1 VEAQGGAVLSYEQL
15 DQCSRIL
22 CLRLQQEGL
31 SGGVTVGL
39 FLKKSLASVVAIF
52 AILRSGSAY
61 VPVDP
66 GSSVR
71 RNAKI
76 FASSRTRAIL
86 ADKEQGAELV
96 EALTC
101 KVTRL
106 ELVETELSLLL
117 CDWDCDSIPDY
128 VADLAMVLYTSGSTG
143 MPKGVQISHAN
154 ALTFI
159 RWSQE
164 TFDLQPG
171 DVCSSIAPFH
181 FDLSL
186 FDLYVSLIAGATI
199 LLLDQ
204 QTCQNPR
211 LVARHFQNYAV
222 SICYA
227 TPTILKLLLIHG
239 HLHKADHRALR
250 LVLFA
255 GEVFPIKPL
264 AQLMTHWSSAVFYN
278 LYGPTE
284 TNVVTFFSVP
294 GQIEPERTEPFPIG
308 MPCDHTLC
316 AILVHNQIREIT
328 PGLAGELL
336 VSGPSVTAGYL
347 GDEDKTR
354 RAFLMDNGTA
364 YYRTGD
370 IVNVNQEGELQ
381 FQQRIDRMVKRRGY
395 RIELDEIETALNR
408 LESVLDV
415 AVCCRLQGDDLVI
428 DAFLVQDPVRETT
441 TPSQLKRHC
450 LNYMPSYFLPDR
462 YIFIVELPRTSSG
475 KIDYGQ
481 LERHSR

>member
-1 VEAQGGAVLSYEQL
+1 
-15 DQCSRIL
+15 
-22 CLRLQQEGL
+22 
-31 SGGVTVGL
+31 
-39 FLKKSLASVVAIF
+39 
-52 AILRSGSAY
+52 
-61 VPVDP
+61 
-66 GSSVR
+66 
-71 RNAKI
+71 
-76 FASSRTRAIL
+76 
-86 ADKEQGAELV
+86 
-96 EALTC
+96 
-101 KVTRL
+101 
-106 ELVETELSLLL
+106 
-117 CDWDCDSIPDY
+117 
-128 VADLAMVLYTSGSTG
+128 
-143 MPKGVQISHAN
+143 
-154 ALTFI
+154 
-159 RWSQE
+159 
-164 TFDLQPG
+164 
-171 DVCSSIAPFH
+171 
-181 FDLSL
+181 
-186 FDLYVSLIAGATI
+186 
-199 LLLDQ
+199 
-204 QTCQNPR
+204 
-211 LVARHFQNYAV
+211 VARHFQNYAV

-227 TPTILKLLLIHG
+227 TPTILKLLLVHG